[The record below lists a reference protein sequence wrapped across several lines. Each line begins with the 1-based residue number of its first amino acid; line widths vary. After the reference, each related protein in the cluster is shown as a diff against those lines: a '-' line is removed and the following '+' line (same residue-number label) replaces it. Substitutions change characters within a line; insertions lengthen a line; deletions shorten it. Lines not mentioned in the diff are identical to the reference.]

1 MKSRDKRSHP
11 QFPIMKATE
20 ILERQIVVAKRDN
33 TDASAYGVRVTP
45 GGRFYAKN
53 SNCRIGR
60 DDALAEIEKNL
71 APKVV
76 AAPKAPRG
84 AAGSMTW
91 DKLNNNTKQ
100 FFQWLG
106 EQIQEK
112 THDHGMHTPAR
123 IGRNEIALTLQ
134 QCPLLTNLKKAGVV
148 YGFVDPEKKSQ
159 KWVQLTEEG
168 RAIWH
173 SYFA

>member
-1 MKSRDKRSHP
+1 
-11 QFPIMKATE
+11 MKATE
-20 ILERQIVVAKRDN
+20 ILERQITVAKRDN

-45 GGRFYAKN
+45 GGRFYAKS
-53 SNCRIGR
+53 SNIRIGR
-60 DDALAEIEKNL
+60 DDALAIIEKAL
-71 APKVV
+71 APEVV
-76 AAPKAPRG
+76 STPKALR
-84 AAGSMTW
+84 AAVGPMTW
-91 DKLNNNTKQ
+91 DKLNDNTKQ

-148 YGFVDPEKKSQ
+148 YGFADPEKKSQ
-159 KWVQLTEEG
+159 KWVQLTEDG